1 MASHLASLKKTKG
14 LGTCQKLVGGR
25 GGGGGG
31 GNFKFGF
38 GSTVTHPCYGG
49 EIC

>member
-14 LGTCQKLVGGR
+14 LGTCQKLVR
-25 GGGGGG
+25 GGGG

-38 GSTVTHPCYGG
+38 GSTVTHPSYGG

>member
-1 MASHLASLKKTKG
+1 MLMVANKQNPL
-14 LGTCQKLVGGR
+14 LGTCPKLVGGE
-25 GGGGGG
+25 GG

-38 GSTVTHPCYGG
+38 GNEVTHPCYGS

>member
-14 LGTCQKLVGGR
+14 LGTCQKLV
-25 GGGGGG
+25 GGGG